1 MKKEG
6 KHSFVLINYFLL
18 PLVFA
23 PLVYCPVCVAAL
35 KTRLKNL
42 IHILWEISWRHETC
56 SNLPAWWLCFSSG
69 FLFFPQGKCSQKSW
83 SGFEFEELK
92 LGFLLPSASQSG
104 GFKTAVSG
112 NRSASKFPNLSSLS
126 GFEQPPIFNIV
137 QCSQL
142 HPILPKKAVLKSKIR
157 VVKLCWS
164 LLHWDSKSSKK
175 CEIQQLCLW
184 IPETKPRKLCQDK
197 KKASSEFQKW
207 QTSTA
212 FSLDSVA
219 TWCKRALYAEIL
231 LYLDVLVPHP
241 ILFISNNW

>member
-42 IHILWEISWRHETC
+42 IQILWEISWRHETC
-56 SNLPAWWLCFSSG
+56 TNLPAWWLCFSSG

-104 GFKTAVSG
+104 GFKTAMSG

-142 HPILPKKAVLKSKIR
+142 YPILPKKAVLKSKIR
-157 VVKLCWS
+157 VVKLCVDHSYTEIPSHPRNVRFSSFAFES
-164 LLHWDSKSSKK
+164 LKPNQENFVRIRKKHHQSFKSDK
-175 CEIQQLCLW
+175 QAQL
-184 IPETKPRKLCQDK
+184 
-197 KKASSEFQKW
+197 F
-207 QTSTA
+207 
-212 FSLDSVA
+212 
-219 TWCKRALYAEIL
+219 
-231 LYLDVLVPHP
+231 H
-241 ILFISNNW
+241 